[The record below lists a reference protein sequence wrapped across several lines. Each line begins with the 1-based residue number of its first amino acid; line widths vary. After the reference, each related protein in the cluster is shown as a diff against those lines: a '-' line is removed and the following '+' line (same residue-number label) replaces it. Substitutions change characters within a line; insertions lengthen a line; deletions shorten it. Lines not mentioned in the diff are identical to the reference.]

1 MKYSQHALNVL
12 TIKTFKGIG
21 AAAIISNL
29 AYIQDI
35 NSITKV
41 FDKYNISRKEFEN
54 RKLKIL
60 QDLSS
65 MENSVDGFI
74 AVGDADFPSCKG
86 NVALGQQPVVLFYKG
101 DISLLKTHCV
111 AVIGVLE
118 PDAVVEGRERRVVSD
133 LIQNEIT
140 IISGLAQG
148 CDTIAHDQ
156 TLKMNGKT
164 IAILPSS
171 LNNIL
176 PAVNRGLALN
186 ILNKGGLLISEY
198 AKEPISRSALI
209 GRYQERDRLQAL
221 FSDVIILAAS
231 YAKKDFGKDS
241 GSRLAMGY
249 AREYSIQRAVIYDD
263 KDVDNPIYN
272 LNREIISEGS
282 FPEVIVISKDKY
294 DEALRKIITKR
305 TTLCTLSGATK
316 EEQLTLL

>member
-1 MKYSQHALNVL
+1 MKYSPHALNVL
-12 TIKTFKGIG
+12 AIKTFKGIG
-21 AAAIISNL
+21 AATIISNL
-29 AYIQDI
+29 AYIQNI

-41 FDKYNISRKEFEN
+41 LGKYNISRKEFED

-65 MENSVDGFI
+65 MEDSVDGFVAI
-74 AVGDADFPSCKG
+74 GDADFPSCKG

-118 PDAVVEGRERRVVSD
+118 PDTVVERRERRVVSD
-133 LIQNEIT
+133 LIKNKIT

-176 PAVNRGLALN
+176 PAVNRGLALS

-198 AKEPISRSALI
+198 AKEPTSRSALI

-221 FSDVIILAAS
+221 FSDVIILVAS
-231 YAKKDFGKDS
+231 YAKNDLGKDS

-272 LNREIISEGS
+272 LNREIIREGS
-282 FPEVIVISKDKY
+282 FPEVIIISKDKY
-294 DEALRKIITKR
+294 DESLRKIIKKR
-305 TTLCTLSGATK
+305 ATICTVSEAK
-316 EEQLTLL
+316 EEQLVLL